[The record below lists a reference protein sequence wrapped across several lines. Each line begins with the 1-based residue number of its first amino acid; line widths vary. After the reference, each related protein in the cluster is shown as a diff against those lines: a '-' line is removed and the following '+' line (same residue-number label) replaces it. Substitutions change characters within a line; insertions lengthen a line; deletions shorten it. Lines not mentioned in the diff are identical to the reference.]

1 MKPLADV
8 SQSRKNGANQG
19 QSLTT
24 GTLGLCTIVDEE
36 VSRMTTEEAKQY
48 VAEHDESQVM
58 NPADLRE
65 VFISLAGRA
74 PTDNESKSLWWHIC
88 ELVQD

>member
-1 MKPLADV
+1 
-8 SQSRKNGANQG
+8 
-19 QSLTT
+19 
-24 GTLGLCTIVDEE
+24 
-36 VSRMTTEEAKQY
+36 MTTEEAKQY